1 MMSETLLE
9 AFRGGEV
16 DILLL
21 VETQLQLDGDR
32 AAAMAWDKAQ
42 LTINHGS
49 SSFDE
54 FLWMY
59 GGTGG
64 TSYIIFSVWR
74 EICTLRREKLHLAE
88 T

>member
-1 MMSETLLE
+1 MSMMSEKLLE

-16 DILLL
+16 DILLH

-59 GGTGG
+59 GGKRGEHH
-64 TSYIIFSVWR
+64 I
-74 EICTLRREKLHLAE
+74 
-88 T
+88 